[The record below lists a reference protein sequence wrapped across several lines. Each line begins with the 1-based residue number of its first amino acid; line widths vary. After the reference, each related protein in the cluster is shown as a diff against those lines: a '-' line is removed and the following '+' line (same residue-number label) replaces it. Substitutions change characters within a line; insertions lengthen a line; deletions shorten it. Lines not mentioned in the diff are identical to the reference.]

1 MRRGET
7 KGLETATP
15 AEHMKSLD
23 LNPSLLRDY
32 EQQVEIDR

>member
-7 KGLETATP
+7 KGLETVKP
-15 AEHMKSLD
+15 AEHMESLD

-32 EQQVEIDR
+32 EQQAEIDR